1 MSVRK
6 DANESRPEEATEKT
20 VEKESLGN
28 EVENNDKVNVREYAR
43 NNVTINNNVVT
54 TTMSFLPCVND
65 EIKVREA
72 VDN

>member
-1 MSVRK
+1 M
-6 DANESRPEEATEKT
+6 
-20 VEKESLGN
+20 GN

-54 TTMSFLPCVND
+54 TTMSFLLCVND
-65 EIKVREA
+65 DTKVREA